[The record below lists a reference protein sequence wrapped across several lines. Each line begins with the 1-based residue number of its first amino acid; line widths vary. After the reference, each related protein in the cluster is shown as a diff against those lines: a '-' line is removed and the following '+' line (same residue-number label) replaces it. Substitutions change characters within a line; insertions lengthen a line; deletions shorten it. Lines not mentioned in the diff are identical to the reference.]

1 MQKAAVAGR
10 EIRGYTRRQ
19 DGFHDILAFA
29 FFRRSREG
37 GVSEQRLVELAAAF
51 AKFVNC
57 DRKFQFSWSSA
68 MMDPTETR

>member
-37 GVSEQRLVELAAAF
+37 GVSEQRLVKLAAALCVLTISEIVL
-51 AKFVNC
+51 KLLQMRVS
-57 DRKFQFSWSSA
+57 DKG
-68 MMDPTETR
+68 